1 MLPGVLAGALLAFV
15 NGVGEFVA
23 SVLIYTSET
32 APISVEI
39 NNRMYSFEVG
49 TAAAYGMLQ
58 VVLIFVVMVFSGR
71 LAERRPGRPGRRRSG
86 RRDLAGRRRAAA
98 RHPDPRW

>member
-1 MLPGVLAGALLAFV
+1 MAAFGTVTLRLMLPGVLAGALLAFV

-71 LAERRPGRPGRRRSG
+71 LQNGGRATRE
-86 RRDLAGRRRAAA
+86 AAKWTA
-98 RHPDPRW
+98 